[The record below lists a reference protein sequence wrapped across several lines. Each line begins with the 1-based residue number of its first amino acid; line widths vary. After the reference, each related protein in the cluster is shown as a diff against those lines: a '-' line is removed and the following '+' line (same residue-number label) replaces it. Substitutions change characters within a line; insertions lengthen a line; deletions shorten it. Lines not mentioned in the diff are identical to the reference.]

1 MKLGSDTRAD
11 ARTYKLQTISE
22 SYIDLTTSGLDKVSI
37 AAHFSSLGHIHR
49 VFRCVQLHPHR
60 KRQTCV
66 LFSSSQERV
75 SLRYQFL
82 ICHEEDTAY

>member
-1 MKLGSDTRAD
+1 MKLGSDTQAD
-11 ARTYKLQTISE
+11 ARTYKHQTISK
-22 SYIDLTTSGLDKVSI
+22 SYIDLTTIGLDEVST

-49 VFRCVQLHPHR
+49 VFQCFQLHPHMV
-60 KRQTCV
+60 RQTCV

-82 ICHEEDTAY
+82 ICHVEDTAY